1 MKGRS
6 LTVLAL
12 ALITVL
18 VALAA
23 GSPPAGGQT
32 PKRGGILNSVL
43 IEDPPGLLIHE
54 SATGSNVWPMM
65 PCYSNLVLFDP
76 LKPLALYNYGRMQ
89 EVWLDK

>member
-6 LTVLAL
+6 ALLLAL
-12 ALITVL
+12 VLGIVL
-18 VALAA
+18 VALVA
-23 GSPPAGGQT
+23 GSPLAGAKA

-54 SATGSNVWPMM
+54 SATVSNVWPMM
-65 PCYSNLVLFDP
+65 PCYSNLVLFVP
-76 LKPLALYNYGRMQ
+76 HNALYSYGRMQ